1 VRTPTITL
9 CLSSVA
15 CPRWS
20 VAVSTIRCQSVRSL
34 AFLQAN
40 WIPMLTDCRSV
51 TIAVSQLVREHAP
64 QGLLLTERSKQCP
77 NDPMLASTT
86 LTLFC
91 FGPLRKKTS
100 PNSRRHRTSLP
111 VLLNLAVHVLSSSSS
126 IGSPSNTALTS
137 KRPTTP
143 YIGLLFILPN
153 RLTYVHPCMPV
164 FPLVP
169 SDSPTLI
176 FSVLFVRT
184 AFGARSSALQ
194 PLQEAQLSPRDRAM
208 RRVS

>member
-1 VRTPTITL
+1 M
-9 CLSSVA
+9 
-15 CPRWS
+15 
-20 VAVSTIRCQSVRSL
+20 STIRCQSVRSL

-51 TIAVSQLVREHAP
+51 TIAVSQLVREHIP

-86 LTLFC
+86 LSLFC

-100 PNSRRHRTSLP
+100 PNSRRHRTSLPVSLP

-137 KRPTTP
+137 KQPTTP

-153 RLTYVHPCMPV
+153 RLTYVHPRMPV

>member
-1 VRTPTITL
+1 MPQWPDARL
-9 CLSSVA
+9 DDANSVLF
-15 CPRWS
+15 W
-20 VAVSTIRCQSVRSL
+20 
-34 AFLQAN
+34 
-40 WIPMLTDCRSV
+40 
-51 TIAVSQLVREHAP
+51 
-64 QGLLLTERSKQCP
+64 
-77 NDPMLASTT
+77 TT
-86 LTLFC
+86 Q
-91 FGPLRKKTS
+91 KS
-100 PNSRRHRTSLP
+100 PNSRRHRTSLPVSLP

-137 KRPTTP
+137 KQPTTP

-176 FSVLFVRT
+176 FSVLFVPT

-208 RRVS
+208 RRVSWNLANCNAAAIWTHGPSAPESSTLTTRLPSPQLMYCKQIFNHWP

>member
-1 VRTPTITL
+1 MPQWPDARLDDAI
-9 CLSSVA
+9 SVLF
-15 CPRWS
+15 W
-20 VAVSTIRCQSVRSL
+20 
-34 AFLQAN
+34 
-40 WIPMLTDCRSV
+40 
-51 TIAVSQLVREHAP
+51 
-64 QGLLLTERSKQCP
+64 
-77 NDPMLASTT
+77 TT
-86 LTLFC
+86 Q
-91 FGPLRKKTS
+91 KKTS
-100 PNSRRHRTSLP
+100 PNSRRHRTSLPVSLP

-137 KRPTTP
+137 KQPTTP

-208 RRVS
+208 RRVSWNLASCNAAAIWTHGPSAPESSTLTTRLPSPQLMYCKEIFNHWP